1 MLLSLSVFCVC
12 VCVSV
17 LVSVLVYC
25 VPVCI
30 YFMHMRARV
39 CGGASIYIYEVLVC
53 ALCNS

>member
-12 VCVSV
+12 VRAC
-17 LVSVLVYC
+17 LCLLVYC
-25 VPVCI
+25 VSVCI
-30 YFMHMRARV
+30 YCMHMRARV